1 MKNIYSYTVYNK
13 STGKIRKNIY
23 AASEDTIENYFN
35 SSTEAVIS
43 GDFDPENYKIVNETP
58 VLLEPE
64 AIDYSYLNKIGRN
77 AALVESDWTQVPDSP
92 LSDSK
97 KAEWATY
104 RQALRDITTH
114 SNWPDLE
121 DADWPTQPT

>member
-1 MKNIYSYTVYNK
+1 MSKAYSYTIYNK

-23 AASEDTIENYFN
+23 AANEDTIENYFN

-43 GDFDPENYKIVNETP
+43 GDFDPGAYKIEG
-58 VLLEPE
+58 EE
-64 AIDYSYLNKIGRN
+64 AVE
-77 AALVESDWTQVPDSP
+77 LVETEDWDFLNRNKRNNELVKSDWTQVSDSP

-104 RQALRDITTH
+104 RQTLRNITTH
-114 SNWPDLE
+114 SNWPNLE
-121 DADWPTQPT
+121 EADWPTQPT

>member
-1 MKNIYSYTVYNK
+1 MKNTYSYTIYNK

-43 GDFDPENYKIVNETP
+43 GDFDPGAYKIEGG
-58 VLLEPE
+58 E
-64 AIDYSYLNKIGRN
+64 AVE
-77 AALVESDWTQVPDSP
+77 LVETEDWDFLNRNKRNNELVKSDWTQVPDSP

-97 KAEWATY
+97 KAEWVTY
-104 RQALRDITTH
+104 RQALRNLPTH
-114 SNWPDLE
+114 SNWPNLE